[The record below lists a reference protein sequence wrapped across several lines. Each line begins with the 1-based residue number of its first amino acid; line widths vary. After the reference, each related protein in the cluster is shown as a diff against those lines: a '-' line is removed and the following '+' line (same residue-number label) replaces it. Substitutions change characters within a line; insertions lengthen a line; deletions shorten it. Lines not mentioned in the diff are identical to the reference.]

1 MQIVTMRVGL
11 IALWADNNDNYLCLI
26 NIAAMS
32 FDISAKY
39 EQFNRIYKIIEMNI
53 FTPIKCQFVALLV
66 IPCVL

>member
-26 NIAAMS
+26 DNAAMG

-39 EQFNRIYKIIEMNI
+39 EQFIRIYEIIEMNI
-53 FTPIKCQFVALLV
+53 FTPI
-66 IPCVL
+66 

>member
-26 NIAAMS
+26 NNAAMG

-39 EQFNRIYKIIEMNI
+39 EQFNRIYEIIEMNI
-53 FTPIKCQFVALLV
+53 FTPI
-66 IPCVL
+66 